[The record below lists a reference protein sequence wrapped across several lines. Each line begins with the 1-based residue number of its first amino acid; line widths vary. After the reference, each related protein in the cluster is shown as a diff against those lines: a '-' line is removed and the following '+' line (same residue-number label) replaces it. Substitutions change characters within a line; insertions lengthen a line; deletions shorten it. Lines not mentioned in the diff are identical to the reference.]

1 MDCRLLLVL
10 LASTLFCE
18 KGGGMEEIL
27 LPPPAVRGEMSLEEC
42 IAERRSVRRYE
53 SRKIE
58 LDQLGQLCWAA
69 QGITEERRGFKAAPS
84 AGATYP
90 LELYV
95 LRAEGLFH
103 YIPETHTLVTL
114 KNEDLRAS
122 LAKAALGQ
130 EFIEEAP
137 LAFVITAVYQRTT
150 RRYGERGIRYVHMEV
165 GHAAQNI
172 HLQAVA
178 LGLSSVPVGA
188 FYDDEV
194 STVLSLPDEE
204 VPVYIIPVGY
214 KK

>member
-1 MDCRLLLVL
+1 MNCRLLLVL

-27 LPPPAVRGEMSLEEC
+27 LPPPTVKGQMSLEEC
-42 IAERRSVRRYE
+42 IAQRRSVRRYE
-53 SRKIE
+53 SQKLE

-69 QGITEERRGFKAAPS
+69 QGITEEGRGFKTAPS

-95 LRAEGLFH
+95 LRGEGLFH
-103 YIPETHTLVTL
+103 YIPESHTLVTL
-114 KNEDLRAS
+114 KHEDLRAS

-130 EFIEEAP
+130 GFIEEAP
-137 LAFVITAVYQRTT
+137 LTFVITAVYQRTT
-150 RRYGERGIRYVHMEV
+150 RRYGERGIMYVHMEV

-172 HLQAVA
+172 HLQAIG

-188 FYDDEV
+188 FHDDEV
-194 STVLSLPDEE
+194 STVLSLPEDEI
-204 VPVYIIPVGY
+204 PVYIIPVGY
-214 KK
+214 KR